1 LMNNI
6 AGIALIIAGLI
17 FDFIGCLGLVRLPD
31 VYNRLQAS
39 TKCVT
44 FGTCAILLGT
54 VFIIGLNTAG
64 VKCILT
70 IIFLLFTS
78 PTASHALARACC
90 KTDVKLCNKSLINEY
105 K

>member
-1 LMNNI
+1 MSSI
-6 AGIALIIAGLI
+6 AGIILIVAGLI
-17 FDFIGCLGLVRLPD
+17 FDFVGCLGLVRLPD
-31 VYNRLQAS
+31 VYTRLQAS

-54 VFIIGLNTAG
+54 LFIIGFNTAG

-78 PTASHALARACC
+78 PTASHALARACRRAN
-90 KTDVKLCNKSLINEY
+90 VKLCDKSLINEY